1 MRGLKAKE
9 YETLEQLFKMKQGSL
24 LKTMSYFLQSKY
36 KTVKTTADYIYAIG
50 DIPIALVAHM
60 DTVFPKPVSE
70 LYYDTRKNVMWSPQ
84 GLGADD
90 RAGIYAIIQILC
102 STNLRPHIIFTT
114 DEERGGIGAS
124 VLAQENCPF
133 PRLKYMIE
141 LDRQGKNDCVFYSCD
156 NDDFVAY
163 IESFGFIEDF
173 GSFSDISILGPAW
186 QVCSTNL
193 SVGYENEHTYIE
205 TLNISALLNTIEKV
219 KKMLQEESI
228 PDFKYIEFSLS
239 TKRWF
244 QDLYSSNGA
253 AGDND
258 FYVHCKK
265 CKGLFSGYE
274 VFPVKGLDGKT
285 CFYCP
290 DCIVEN
296 IEWCDNCGEPFEIDP
311 NNPKKICNDCAGG
324 LLECH
329 STSKKL
335 KNNLMK

>member
-1 MRGLKAKE
+1 
-9 YETLEQLFKMKQGSL
+9 
-24 LKTMSYFLQSKY
+24 
-36 KTVKTTADYIYAIG
+36 
-50 DIPIALVAHM
+50 
-60 DTVFPKPVSE
+60 
-70 LYYDTRKNVMWSPQ
+70 
-84 GLGADD
+84 
-90 RAGIYAIIQILC
+90 
-102 STNLRPHIIFTT
+102 
-114 DEERGGIGAS
+114 
-124 VLAQENCPF
+124 
-133 PRLKYMIE
+133 MIE

-156 NDDFVAY
+156 NDDFIAY

-186 QVCSTNL
+186 RICSTNL

-228 PDFKYIEFSLS
+228 PDFKYIEFNL
-239 TKRWF
+239 TAKRWF
-244 QDLYSSNGA
+244 QDLYNSNGA
-253 AGDND
+253 VADND

-290 DCIVEN
+290 DCMVEN

-324 LLECH
+324 LIECH
-329 STSKKL
+329 STLEKL
-335 KNNLMK
+335 EDSSMK